1 MMYGYIDK
9 TGKLVIAAVF
19 NSAAPFSEGLAA
31 VRKCDQAFFIDKTG
45 KTVITG
51 NFTYASSFSGGLAR
65 VETLT
70 KDGLLLGYVDKTGK
84 MVWGPTKVD

>member
-1 MMYGYIDK
+1 MMFGYIDK
-9 TGKLVIAAVF
+9 TGKLVIPAGF
-19 NSAAPFSEGLAA
+19 DSAAPFSEGVAT

-51 NFTYASSFSGGLAR
+51 DFTFASSFSGGLAV

-70 KDGLLLGYVDKTGK
+70 KDGFLWGYVDKTGK
-84 MVWGPTKVD
+84 LVWGPAK